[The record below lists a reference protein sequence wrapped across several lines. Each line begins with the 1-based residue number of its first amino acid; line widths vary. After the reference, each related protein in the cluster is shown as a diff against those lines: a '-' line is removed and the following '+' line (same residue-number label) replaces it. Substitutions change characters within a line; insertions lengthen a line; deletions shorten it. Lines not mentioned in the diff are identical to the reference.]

1 MVANIIVAF
10 PRLDDAK
17 NIKNILARSGF
28 DVAAVCTTGAQALSY
43 ADGLG
48 TGIIISSYKLADLPF
63 FEIRDCMPPGFEL
76 LVLASKQ
83 RLAECESSG
92 VVTLPMPFVIS
103 DFLDTVQMMVVA
115 AQRRKKQA
123 KQIPKKRNEEDR
135 KLIDSAK
142 KLLMERNGLSEDEAH
157 KFIQKCSMDSG
168 TNLVESAEMVLSM
181 FERQAETNI

>member
-1 MVANIIVAF
+1 MVTNIIVAF

-17 NIKNILARSGF
+17 NIKNILVRSGF
-28 DVAAVCTTGAQALSY
+28 CVAAVCTTGAQAISY

-48 TGIIISSYKLADLPF
+48 TGIIISSYKLADVPF

-83 RLAECESSG
+83 RLSECEGSG

-103 DFLDTVQMMVVA
+103 DFLDTVQMMVLA
-115 AQRRKKQA
+115 AERRKRQA
-123 KQIPKKRNEEDR
+123 RQIPKKRSGADKMTIDAA
-135 KLIDSAK
+135 KL
-142 KLLMERNGLSEDEAH
+142 LLMERNGLSEDEAH

-168 TNLVESAEMVLSM
+168 TNLVESAQMVLSM
-181 FERQAETNI
+181 FNCQAQISI

>member
-17 NIKNILARSGF
+17 NVKNILVRSGF
-28 DVAAVCTTGAQALSY
+28 DVAAVCTTGAQAISY

-48 TGIIISSYKLADLPF
+48 TGIIISSYKLADIPF

-83 RLAECESSG
+83 RLSECEASG

-115 AQRRKKQA
+115 AERRKRQA
-123 KQIPKKRNEEDR
+123 KQLPKKRSEEDR
-135 KLIDSAK
+135 KAIETAK
-142 KLLMERNGLSEDEAH
+142 ILLMERNGFSEDEAH

-168 TNLVESAEMVLSM
+168 TNLVESAQMVLTM
-181 FERQAETNI
+181 FGRQAEISV